1 MATRTQLQLEPL
13 RGCIHEQFLQSEYER
28 QRRRIYTLCRW
39 MLSDANR
46 ARRLEINIFLEAC
59 RGADTGHGLSEEI
72 MDGERLIAHFALHF
86 RGLFASDAG
95 AADDRAAAPPS
106 GLRLREAVRQL
117 PARQRLLYLLHELEG
132 YPPAVLADWLD
143 LDPGYCARLI
153 HQARLQLRDAVAA

>member
-13 RGCIHEQFLQSEYER
+13 SGCIHEQFLQSEYER

-46 ARRLEINIFLEAC
+46 ARRMEINIFLDAC
-59 RGADTGHGLSEEI
+59 RGADSGHGLREEI
-72 MDGERLIAHFALHF
+72 MDGERLVAHFAVHF
-86 RGLFASDAG
+86 RGLFASDA
-95 AADDRAAAPPS
+95 AAAGGGGAAPPS

-117 PARQRLLYLLHELEG
+117 PAGQRLLYLLHELEG

-153 HQARLQLRDAVAA
+153 HEARLQLRDAVAA

>member
-13 RGCIHEQFLQSEYER
+13 SGCIHEQFLQVEYER
-28 QRRRIYTLCRW
+28 QRQRIYTLCRW
-39 MLSDANR
+39 MLDDANR
-46 ARRLEINIFLEAC
+46 ARRMEIKIFLDAC

-72 MDGERLIAHFALHF
+72 MDGERLIEHFAVHF
-86 RGLFASDAG
+86 RGLFANDSGDADAG
-95 AADDRAAAPPS
+95 TVAPPS

-143 LDPGYCARLI
+143 LAPAYCARLI
-153 HQARLQLRDAVAA
+153 HEARLQLREAVAA